1 MLKYTV
7 GGWIIRNEVY
17 ALSIKAPFTS
27 QSYAHFKLQ
36 FDEETPNVGLF
47 NSDYS
52 FEYEQTESPTE
63 TRGIFTTNHRKLI
76 CTIYAS
82 GENSIEVTEP
92 DLSSILVMVNIPVEV
107 IDILFKIGN
116 REEDTIDA
124 AFRGNGDS
132 HENNP
137 TGVTLDGNNS
147 VRGGRRSSRKPRKT
161 RRRQARK

>member
-1 MLKYTV
+1 MKKYTV

-17 ALSIKAPFTS
+17 ALSIKAPFTP

-36 FDEETPNVGLF
+36 FDEETPDVGLF

-52 FEYEQTESPTE
+52 FEYEQTESDEYE

-76 CTIYAS
+76 CTLYTS
-82 GENSIEVTEP
+82 GENSIELTEP
-92 DLSSILVMVNIPVEV
+92 DFSSILVMVNIPVEV

-116 REEDTIDA
+116 QKEDTIDD
-124 AFRGNGDS
+124 AFRGNGES
-132 HENNP
+132 RENNP
-137 TGVTLDGNNS
+137 QELNNGP
-147 VRGGRRSSRKPRKT
+147 VKGRKRTSRNT

>member
-63 TRGIFTTNHRKLI
+63 TRGIYTTNHRK
-76 CTIYAS
+76 
-82 GENSIEVTEP
+82 
-92 DLSSILVMVNIPVEV
+92 
-107 IDILFKIGN
+107 
-116 REEDTIDA
+116 
-124 AFRGNGDS
+124 
-132 HENNP
+132 
-137 TGVTLDGNNS
+137 
-147 VRGGRRSSRKPRKT
+147 
-161 RRRQARK
+161 

>member
-1 MLKYTV
+1 MSKYTV

-17 ALSIKAPFTS
+17 ALSIKAPLS
-27 QSYAHFKLQ
+27 SANESYAHFKLQ

-63 TRGIFTTNHRKLI
+63 TRGIFSTNHRKLI
-76 CTIYAS
+76 CTLYAS
-82 GENSIEVTEP
+82 GENSIELTES
-92 DLSSILVMVNIPVEV
+92 DLSSILVMVNVPVEV
-107 IDILFKIGN
+107 LDILFKIGN

-124 AFRGNGDS
+124 AFRGNGES
-132 HENNP
+132 SENNP
-137 TGVTLDGNNS
+137 TVVALDGS